1 MEGLP
6 SVIPKSIVE
15 VLNRLENDEDNLFS
29 WKLTRSQDKFSLTV
43 SCKLPAKTPNKA
55 KDDNKVTGRTT
66 VKPVKRRRR
75 KKNRSPS
82 ALARSR
88 NRHARFLEKKL
99 AGKPDLASPE
109 EDQQDPDIN
118 PVCVKELENTSLACG
133 SNRDLVSSENP
144 APNPASDPDLL
155 SVSEQAILCE
165 ILDTIDS
172 DDSDNDVVVSSASV
186 YSVCSN
192 CKQPPKK
199 GEDLKRCSRCQ
210 FTRYCSEQ
218 CQRKDWD
225 FHRFA
230 CSVVAK
236 KSDTVKA

>member
-6 SVIPKSIVE
+6 SVITKSIVE

-29 WKLTRSQDKFSLTV
+29 WKLTWSQDKFSLTV

-66 VKPVKRRRR
+66 VKPVKRRRQ
-75 KKNRSPS
+75 KKKRSPS
-82 ALARSR
+82 ALAHSR
-88 NRHARFLEKKL
+88 KRHVRFLEKKL

-109 EDQQDPDIN
+109 KDQQNLDN
-118 PVCVKELENTSLACG
+118 SVCVKVLENTSLASG

-144 APNPASDPDLL
+144 TPSPAADPYLL
-155 SVSEQAILCE
+155 NEQAILRE
-165 ILDTIDS
+165 FLDNFDS
-172 DDSDNDVVVSSASV
+172 DDSDDDSDNDVSSE

-192 CKQPPKK
+192 CKHPAKK
-199 GEDLKRCSRCQ
+199 GEDLKRCSRCHI
-210 FTRYCSEQ
+210 TRYFSVQ
-218 CQRKDWD
+218 CQKKDWD

-230 CSVVAK
+230 CAVVAK
-236 KSDTVKA
+236 KLDTVKA